1 MNYMW
6 YIDILIIVVLYY
18 IIKGILYI
26 KNLVLVYIVYVFNMK
41 FYF

>member
-26 KNLVLVYIVYVFNMK
+26 KDLVLVYIVYVFNMN

>member
-26 KNLVLVYIVYVFNMK
+26 KNLELVYIVYVFNMK

>member
-26 KNLVLVYIVYVFNMK
+26 KNLVLGYIVYVFNMN

>member
-26 KNLVLVYIVYVFNMK
+26 KDLVLVYIVYVFNMD

>member
-26 KNLVLVYIVYVFNMK
+26 KDLVLVYIVYVFNMK